1 MPFTSPFCTLY
12 NFTGFTVTFL
22 CKFGE
27 IELLK
32 GVALVTILC
41 YVYTGKRIEGP
52 GFGKTKP
59 KQLSLLP
66 VPRVGEHPMRT
77 AFPPLSICGARS

>member
-1 MPFTSPFCTLY
+1 M
-12 NFTGFTVTFL
+12 VR
-22 CKFGE
+22 E
-27 IELLK
+27 
-32 GVALVTILC
+32 
-41 YVYTGKRIEGP
+41 RMEGP